1 MIRRCRDLVM
11 PTKVGIH
18 VFPCSDQ
25 QRRGSWAGACPRAG
39 LRPDPWA
46 RHDGESGATA
56 AAKRASGILR
66 LSRQI
71 LCKAGSV
78 IVNLLQR
85 VDASIEP
92 AKNRRIAARRRT
104 SSANPPPRRGPAY
117 GRRETSYAHPRR
129 QSPTKRE
136 LAPNDEVT
144 QATIAE
150 LLRQHTLRIADSADP
165 IDALAHAIK
174 LVIESDA
181 DPYHL
186 IGVLAEGAAETIT
199 QCIPSERRRDTTM
212 ALLQLMLDRLQ
223 LGRTQ

>member
-1 MIRRCRDLVM
+1 MRNAKSYQAPLTMTRRCRD
-11 PTKVGIH
+11 GE
-18 VFPCSDQ
+18 
-25 QRRGSWAGACPRAG
+25 GGA
-39 LRPDPWA
+39 
-46 RHDGESGATA
+46 ATA
-56 AAKRASGILR
+56 QTSGVLR
-66 LSRQI
+66 RSRQI
-71 LCKAGSV
+71 LCEAGGL
-78 IVNLLQR
+78 IVSLLQR
-85 VDASIEP
+85 VDASVEP

-104 SSANPPPRRGPAY
+104 SSATPPPRRAY
-117 GRRETSYAHPRR
+117 GRRDTSYAHPRR
-129 QSPTKRE
+129 QSQTKRK

-199 QCIPSERRRDTTM
+199 RCIPSERRRDTTI

-223 LGRTQ
+223 LGRVQ